1 MEPRGMRTARATRGK
16 SGAVVAA
23 AGRWEVP
30 ADPRER
36 WPSRM
41 LRNVRARAMT
51 RVAPVN
57 LGMAVRG
64 SGEAKC
70 KATGWADRKMIENL
84 RAVRMFPGTQLT
96 GKFRK
101 TMARRA
107 NGKQRATPL
116 R

>member
-1 MEPRGMRTARATRGK
+1 MEPRGMRTARAKGK

-30 ADPRER
+30 ADPGKMAEQDAEEREGKGDDKGSPGKPGYGR
-36 WPSRM
+36 Q
-41 LRNVRARAMT
+41 
-51 RVAPVN
+51 
-57 LGMAVRG
+57 G